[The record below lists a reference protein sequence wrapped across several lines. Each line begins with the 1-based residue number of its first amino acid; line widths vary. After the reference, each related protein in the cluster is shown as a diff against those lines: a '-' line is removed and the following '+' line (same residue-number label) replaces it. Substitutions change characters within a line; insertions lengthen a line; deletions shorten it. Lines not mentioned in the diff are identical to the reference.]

1 MSQRPK
7 VTIILSLP
15 LLLAAGIARCGES
28 APAPAQNADRAAAY
42 YHFSLGHLY
51 SELAG
56 AYGNKGDYLNK
67 AIENFRLALKADPGA
82 TFLADE
88 LSDLYIQA
96 GQTRTAVLE
105 AEEAIRQNPD
115 DLTARR
121 ILGRIYTRMIGDPQQ
136 RKVNEDMVKR
146 AIEQYRKVGEKEPAD
161 LDTWLMLGRL
171 YKVAQNSVDA
181 EKAYRKALELDPNNE
196 DAMTGL
202 AMVYADLGDNKS
214 ASEMLRKVAD
224 KSPGMRTLTALAG
237 TYEQMREYG
246 LAAESLKKALEF
258 SPGSNPELKRA
269 LAQNLMLAE
278 QYDEA
283 LKAYQELL
291 AEDPKD
297 GQSQLRV
304 SQIYRQKNDFAKAR
318 EASRKALELDPENLE
333 VRFNDVNLFE
343 AEGKTAEAITLLKD
357 MLGSTRKQPY
367 STGEKANRVALLE
380 RLGVMYRS
388 NEQPQEA
395 VAAFREIGELDATLG
410 PRVAAQVIET
420 YRAAK
425 EYAKA
430 EREADEAAKKH
441 PDDRTLRMVRASVL
455 AETGKPAQAVEELKT
470 LLDGKSDREIH
481 LSIAQAHEKARNYA
495 EMAKALEAAEKLSE
509 SNDEKETVLFMRG
522 AMYEKLKQH
531 DAAETEFRKV
541 LALNPGNASALNYL
555 GYMLADRNVRLSE
568 AQQLIQKALERDPN
582 NGAYLDSLG
591 WLYYR
596 MGKLEEAEQTLRRAL
611 ERFPR
616 DPTIHDHL
624 GDVCFRQGRIKEA
637 ITQWQNSLKEWGSAS
652 AAENDPAEVAKIQKK
667 LEGARVRLAK
677 EGSGNPVGR
686 QQ

>member
-7 VTIILSLP
+7 VTNILSL
-15 LLLAAGIARCGES
+15 LLLAAGIARCGQT

-51 SELAG
+51 AELAG

-67 AIENFRLALKADPGA
+67 AIENYRLALKADPGA
-82 TFLADE
+82 TFLTDE

-136 RKVNEDMVKR
+136 RKINEDMVKR
-146 AIEQYRKVGEKEPAD
+146 AIEQYRKVGEKEPSD

-214 ASEMLRKVAD
+214 ASEMLRKVAE
-224 KSPGMRTLTALAG
+224 KNPGMRTLTALAG
-237 TYEQMREYG
+237 TYEQMREYA

-283 LKAYQELL
+283 LTVYEEVL

-297 GQSQLRV
+297 AQSQLRV
-304 SQIYRQKNDFAKAR
+304 SQIYRQKHDFAKAR
-318 EASRKALELDPENLE
+318 EASRKAHEIDPENLE

-343 AEGKTAEAITLLKD
+343 AEGKIAEAITLLKD
-357 MLGSTRKQPY
+357 MLGSSRKQSY
-367 STGEKANRVALLE
+367 NAGEKANRVALLE

-425 EYAKA
+425 DYAKA

-470 LLDGKSDREIH
+470 LLDGKSDREIQ
-481 LSIAQAHEKARNYA
+481 LSIAQAHEKARDYA
-495 EMAKALEAAEKLSE
+495 EMAKALDAAEKLSE
-509 SNDEKETVLFMRG
+509 SKDEKETVVFMRG
-522 AMYEKLKQH
+522 AMYEKLKQY

-568 AQQLIQKALERDPN
+568 AQQLIQKALDRDPN

-591 WLYYR
+591 WVYYR

-624 GDVCFRQGRIKEA
+624 GDVCFRQGRLKDA
-637 ITQWQNSLKEWGSAS
+637 IVQWQNSLKEWESAS

-677 EGSGNPVGR
+677 EGSGNPAR
-686 QQ
+686 QQQ

>member
-7 VTIILSLP
+7 VTNLLSL
-15 LLLAAGIARCGES
+15 LLLAAGIARCGET

-67 AIENFRLALKADPGA
+67 AIENYRLALKADPGA

-136 RKVNEDMVKR
+136 RKINEDMVKR
-146 AIEQYRKVGEKEPAD
+146 AIEQYRKVAEKEPAD

-224 KSPGMRTLTALAG
+224 KSPGMRTLAALAG
-237 TYEQMREYG
+237 TYEQMREYA
-246 LAAESLKKALEF
+246 LAAETLKKALEF
-258 SPGSNPELKRA
+258 SPGSNPELTRA

-278 QYDEA
+278 RYDEA
-283 LKAYQELL
+283 LKVYQDLI

-297 GQSQLRV
+297 AQSQLRV

-318 EASRKALELDPENLE
+318 EASRKALEIDPENLE
-333 VRFNDVNLFE
+333 ARFNDVNLFE
-343 AEGKTAEAITLLKD
+343 AEGKIAEALTLLKD
-357 MLGSTRKQPY
+357 MLGSTRKQSY
-367 STGEKANRVALLE
+367 STSEKANRVALLE

-395 VAAFREIGELDATLG
+395 VAAFREIGELDATLS

-470 LLDGKSDREIH
+470 LLDGKSDREIQ
-481 LSIAQAHEKARNYA
+481 LSIAQAHEKARNYP
-495 EMAKALEAAEKLSE
+495 EMAKALDAAEKLSE
-509 SNDEKETVLFMRG
+509 SNDERETVLFMRG
-522 AMYEKLKQH
+522 AMYEKLKQY
-531 DAAETEFRKV
+531 DAAETEFRKT

-591 WLYYR
+591 WLYFR
-596 MGKLEEAEQTLRRAL
+596 MGKLDEAEQTLRRAL

-624 GDVCFRQGRIKEA
+624 GDVCFRQGRLKDA
-637 ITQWQNSLKEWGSAS
+637 IVQWQNSLKEWENAS

-677 EGSGNPVGR
+677 EGSGNPAR
-686 QQ
+686 QQQ

>member
-7 VTIILSLP
+7 VTNILSL
-15 LLLAAGIARCGES
+15 LLLAAGIARCGQT

-51 SELAG
+51 AELAG

-67 AIENFRLALKADPGA
+67 AIENYRLALKADPGA
-82 TFLADE
+82 TFLTDE

-136 RKVNEDMVKR
+136 RKINEDMVKR
-146 AIEQYRKVGEKEPAD
+146 AIEQYRKVGEKEPSD

-224 KSPGMRTLTALAG
+224 KNPGMRTLTALAG
-237 TYEQMREYG
+237 TYEQMREYA

-283 LKAYQELL
+283 LKVYQELL

-297 GQSQLRV
+297 AQSQLRV
-304 SQIYRQKNDFAKAR
+304 SQIYRQKHDFAKAR
-318 EASRKALELDPENLE
+318 EASRKALEIDPENLE

-357 MLGSTRKQPY
+357 MLGSTRKQSY
-367 STGEKANRVALLE
+367 NAGEKANRVALLE

-388 NEQPQEA
+388 NEQPREA

-425 EYAKA
+425 DYAKA

-470 LLDGKSDREIH
+470 LLDGKSDREIQ

-495 EMAKALEAAEKLSE
+495 EMAKALEAAERLSE
-509 SNDEKETVLFMRG
+509 SKDEKETVLFMRG
-522 AMYEKLKQH
+522 AMYEKLKQY

-568 AQQLIQKALERDPN
+568 AQQLIQKALDRDPN

-591 WLYYR
+591 WVYYR

-624 GDVCFRQGRIKEA
+624 GDVCFRQGRLKEA
-637 ITQWQNSLKEWGSAS
+637 IVQWQNSLKEWESAS

-677 EGSGNPVGR
+677 EGSGDAVR
-686 QQ
+686 QQR

>member
-7 VTIILSLP
+7 VTNILSL
-15 LLLAAGIARCGES
+15 LLLAAGIARCGQT

-51 SELAG
+51 AELAG

-67 AIENFRLALKADPGA
+67 AIENYRLALKADPGA
-82 TFLADE
+82 TFLTDE

-136 RKVNEDMVKR
+136 RKINEDMVKR
-146 AIEQYRKVGEKEPAD
+146 AIEQYRKVGEKEPSD

-224 KSPGMRTLTALAG
+224 KNPGMRTLTALAG
-237 TYEQMREYG
+237 TYEQMREYA

-283 LKAYQELL
+283 LKVYQELL

-297 GQSQLRV
+297 AQSQLRV
-304 SQIYRQKNDFAKAR
+304 SQIYRQKHDFAKAR
-318 EASRKALELDPENLE
+318 EASRKALEIDPENLE

-357 MLGSTRKQPY
+357 MLGSTRKQSY
-367 STGEKANRVALLE
+367 NAGEKANRVALLE

-388 NEQPQEA
+388 NEQPREA

-425 EYAKA
+425 DYAKA

-470 LLDGKSDREIH
+470 LLDGKSDREIQ

-495 EMAKALEAAEKLSE
+495 EMAKALDAAEKLSE
-509 SNDEKETVLFMRG
+509 SKDEKETVLFMRG
-522 AMYEKLKQH
+522 AMYEKLKQY

-568 AQQLIQKALERDPN
+568 AQQLIQKALDRDPN

-591 WLYYR
+591 WVYYR

-624 GDVCFRQGRIKEA
+624 GDVCFRQGRLKEA
-637 ITQWQNSLKEWGSAS
+637 IVQWQNSLKEWESAS

-677 EGSGNPVGR
+677 EGSGDAVR
-686 QQ
+686 QQR

>member
-7 VTIILSLP
+7 VTNILSL
-15 LLLAAGIARCGES
+15 LLLAAGIARCGQT

-51 SELAG
+51 AELAG
-56 AYGNKGDYLNK
+56 AYGNKGDYLNN
-67 AIENFRLALKADPGA
+67 AIENYRLALKADPGA
-82 TFLADE
+82 TFLTDE

-136 RKVNEDMVKR
+136 RKINEDMVKR
-146 AIEQYRKVGEKEPAD
+146 AIEQYSKVGEKEPSD

-214 ASEMLRKVAD
+214 ASEMLRKVAE
-224 KSPGMRTLTALAG
+224 KNPGMRTLTALAG
-237 TYEQMREYG
+237 TYEQMREYA

-283 LKAYQELL
+283 LKVYQEVL

-297 GQSQLRV
+297 AQSQLRV
-304 SQIYRQKNDFAKAR
+304 SQIYRQKHDFARAR
-318 EASRKALELDPENLE
+318 EASRKALEIDPENLE

-343 AEGKTAEAITLLKD
+343 AEGKIAEAITLLKD
-357 MLGSTRKQPY
+357 MLGSSRKQSYNP
-367 STGEKANRVALLE
+367 GEKANRVALLE

-388 NEQPQEA
+388 NEQPREA
-395 VAAFREIGELDATLG
+395 VAAFQEIGELDATLG

-470 LLDGKSDREIH
+470 LLDGKSDREIQ

-495 EMAKALEAAEKLSE
+495 EMAKALDAAEKLSE
-509 SNDEKETVLFMRG
+509 SKDEKETVLFMRG
-522 AMYEKLKQH
+522 AMYEKLKQY

-568 AQQLIQKALERDPN
+568 AQQLIQKALDRDPN

-591 WLYYR
+591 WVYYR
-596 MGKLEEAEQTLRRAL
+596 
-611 ERFPR
+611 
-616 DPTIHDHL
+616 
-624 GDVCFRQGRIKEA
+624 
-637 ITQWQNSLKEWGSAS
+637 
-652 AAENDPAEVAKIQKK
+652 
-667 LEGARVRLAK
+667 
-677 EGSGNPVGR
+677 
-686 QQ
+686 

>member
-7 VTIILSLP
+7 VTNILSL
-15 LLLAAGIARCGES
+15 LLLAAGVARCGQT

-51 SELAG
+51 AELAG
-56 AYGNKGDYLNK
+56 AYGNKGDYLNN
-67 AIENFRLALKADPGA
+67 AIENYRLALKADPGA
-82 TFLADE
+82 TFLTDE

-136 RKVNEDMVKR
+136 RKINEDMVKR
-146 AIEQYRKVGEKEPAD
+146 AIEQYRKVGEKEPSD

-214 ASEMLRKVAD
+214 ASEMLRKVAE
-224 KSPGMRTLTALAG
+224 KNPGMRTLTALAG
-237 TYEQMREYG
+237 TYEQMREYA

-283 LKAYQELL
+283 LKVYQEVL

-297 GQSQLRV
+297 AQSQLRV
-304 SQIYRQKNDFAKAR
+304 SQIYRQKHDFAKAR
-318 EASRKALELDPENLE
+318 EASRKALEIDPENLE

-343 AEGKTAEAITLLKD
+343 AEGKIAEAITLLKD
-357 MLGSTRKQPY
+357 MLGSTRKQSY
-367 STGEKANRVALLE
+367 NAGEKANRVALLE

-388 NEQPQEA
+388 NEQPREA

-425 EYAKA
+425 DYAKA

-470 LLDGKSDREIH
+470 LLDGKSDREIQ

-495 EMAKALEAAEKLSE
+495 EMAKALDAAEKLSE
-509 SNDEKETVLFMRG
+509 SKDEKETVLFMRG
-522 AMYEKLKQH
+522 AMYEKLKQY

-568 AQQLIQKALERDPN
+568 AQQLIQKALDRDPN

-591 WLYYR
+591 WVYYR

-624 GDVCFRQGRIKEA
+624 GDVCFRQGRLKEA
-637 ITQWQNSLKEWGSAS
+637 IVQWQNSLKEWESAS

-677 EGSGNPVGR
+677 EGSGDAVR
-686 QQ
+686 QQR

>member
-7 VTIILSLP
+7 VTNILSL
-15 LLLAAGIARCGES
+15 LLVAAGIARCGQT

-67 AIENFRLALKADPGA
+67 AIENYRLALKADPGA

-136 RKVNEDMVKR
+136 RKINEDMVKR
-146 AIEQYRKVGEKEPAD
+146 AIEQYRKVAEKEPAD

-237 TYEQMREYG
+237 TYEQMRDYA
-246 LAAESLKKALEF
+246 LAAETLKKALEF
-258 SPGSNPELKRA
+258 SPGSNPELTRA

-278 QYDEA
+278 RYDEA
-283 LKAYQELL
+283 LKVYQELL
-291 AEDPKD
+291 AADPKD
-297 GQSQLRV
+297 AQSQLRV

-318 EASRKALELDPENLE
+318 EASRKALEIDPDSLE
-333 VRFNDVNLFE
+333 ARFNDVNLFE
-343 AEGKTAEAITLLKD
+343 AEGKIAEALTLLKD
-357 MLGSTRKQPY
+357 MLGSTRKSSY

-395 VAAFREIGELDATLG
+395 VAAFREIGELDATLS

-430 EREADEAAKKH
+430 EREAEEAAKKH

-470 LLDGKSDREIH
+470 LLDGKSDREIQ
-481 LSIAQAHEKARNYA
+481 LSIAQAHEKAKNYP
-495 EMAKALEAAEKLSE
+495 EMAKALDAAEKLSE
-509 SNDEKETVLFMRG
+509 SNDERETVLFMRG
-522 AMYEKLKQH
+522 AMYEKLKQW
-531 DAAETEFRKV
+531 DAAETEFRKT

-568 AQQLIQKALERDPN
+568 AQQLIQKALEREPN

-591 WLYYR
+591 WVYFR

-624 GDVCFRQGRIKEA
+624 GDVCFRQGRLKDA
-637 ITQWQNSLKEWGSAS
+637 IVQWQNSLKEWESAS

-677 EGSGNPVGR
+677 EGSGNPVR
-686 QQ
+686 QQQ

>member
-1 MSQRPK
+1 MSQRLK
-7 VTIILSLP
+7 VTNLLSL
-15 LLLAAGIARCGES
+15 LLLAAGIARCGQS
-28 APAPAQNADRAAAY
+28 APAPAQNVDRAAAY

-56 AYGNKGDYLNK
+56 AYGNKGDYLNR
-67 AIENFRLALKADPGA
+67 AIENYRLALKADPGA
-82 TFLADE
+82 TFLTDE

-136 RKVNEDMVKR
+136 RKINEDMVKR
-146 AIEQYRKVGEKEPAD
+146 AIEQYKKVGEKEPAD

-196 DAMTGL
+196 DAMSGL

-283 LKAYQELL
+283 LQVYQELL

-304 SQIYRQKNDFAKAR
+304 SQIYRQKHDFAKAR
-318 EASRKALELDPENLE
+318 EASRKALEIDPENLE
-333 VRFNDVNLFE
+333 VRSKPRARRPKPSRSLRTCS
-343 AEGKTAEAITLLKD
+343 APA
-357 MLGSTRKQPY
+357 GSSRTTRARRP
-367 STGEKANRVALLE
+367 
-380 RLGVMYRS
+380 
-388 NEQPQEA
+388 
-395 VAAFREIGELDATLG
+395 IGW
-410 PRVAAQVIET
+410 R
-420 YRAAK
+420 
-425 EYAKA
+425 
-430 EREADEAAKKH
+430 
-441 PDDRTLRMVRASVL
+441 
-455 AETGKPAQAVEELKT
+455 
-470 LLDGKSDREIH
+470 
-481 LSIAQAHEKARNYA
+481 
-495 EMAKALEAAEKLSE
+495 
-509 SNDEKETVLFMRG
+509 FW
-522 AMYEKLKQH
+522 
-531 DAAETEFRKV
+531 
-541 LALNPGNASALNYL
+541 
-555 GYMLADRNVRLSE
+555 
-568 AQQLIQKALERDPN
+568 
-582 NGAYLDSLG
+582 NG
-591 WLYYR
+591 W
-596 MGKLEEAEQTLRRAL
+596 E
-611 ERFPR
+611 
-616 DPTIHDHL
+616 
-624 GDVCFRQGRIKEA
+624 
-637 ITQWQNSLKEWGSAS
+637 
-652 AAENDPAEVAKIQKK
+652 
-667 LEGARVRLAK
+667 
-677 EGSGNPVGR
+677 
-686 QQ
+686 

>member
-7 VTIILSLP
+7 VTNILSL
-15 LLLAAGIARCGES
+15 LLLAAGIARCGQT

-51 SELAG
+51 AELAG

-67 AIENFRLALKADPGA
+67 AIENYRLALKADPGA

-136 RKVNEDMVKR
+136 RKINEDMVKR
-146 AIEQYRKVGEKEPAD
+146 AIEQYRKVGEKEPSD

-224 KSPGMRTLTALAG
+224 KNPGMRTLTALAG
-237 TYEQMREYG
+237 TYEQMREYA

-283 LKAYQELL
+283 LKVYQELL

-297 GQSQLRV
+297 AQSQLRV
-304 SQIYRQKNDFAKAR
+304 SQIYRQKHDFAKAR
-318 EASRKALELDPENLE
+318 EASRKALEIDPENLE

-357 MLGSTRKQPY
+357 MLGSTRKQSY
-367 STGEKANRVALLE
+367 NAGEKANRVALLE
-380 RLGVMYRS
+380 RMGVMYRS
-388 NEQPQEA
+388 NEQPREA

-470 LLDGKSDREIH
+470 LLDGKSDREIQ

-495 EMAKALEAAEKLSE
+495 EMAKALDAAEKLSE
-509 SNDEKETVLFMRG
+509 SKDEKETVLFMRG
-522 AMYEKLKQH
+522 AMYEKLKQY

-568 AQQLIQKALERDPN
+568 AQQLIQKALDRDPN

-591 WLYYR
+591 WVYYR

-624 GDVCFRQGRIKEA
+624 GDVCFRQGRLKEA
-637 ITQWQNSLKEWGSAS
+637 IVQWQNSLKEWESAS

-677 EGSGNPVGR
+677 EGSGDAVR
-686 QQ
+686 QQR

>member
-7 VTIILSLP
+7 VTNILSL
-15 LLLAAGIARCGES
+15 LLLAAGIARCGQT

-51 SELAG
+51 AELAG
-56 AYGNKGDYLNK
+56 AYGNKGDYLNN
-67 AIENFRLALKADPGA
+67 AIENYRLALKADPGA
-82 TFLADE
+82 TFLTDE

-136 RKVNEDMVKR
+136 RKINEDMVKR
-146 AIEQYRKVGEKEPAD
+146 AIEQYRKVGEKEPSD

-214 ASEMLRKVAD
+214 ASEMLRKVAE
-224 KSPGMRTLTALAG
+224 KNPGMRTLTALAG
-237 TYEQMREYG
+237 TYEQMREYA

-283 LKAYQELL
+283 LKVYQEVL

-297 GQSQLRV
+297 AQSQLRV
-304 SQIYRQKNDFAKAR
+304 SQIYRQKHDFAKAR
-318 EASRKALELDPENLE
+318 EASRKALEIDPENLE

-343 AEGKTAEAITLLKD
+343 AEGKIAEAITLLKD
-357 MLGSTRKQPY
+357 MLGSTRKQSY
-367 STGEKANRVALLE
+367 NAGEKANRVALLE

-388 NEQPQEA
+388 NEQPREA
-395 VAAFREIGELDATLG
+395 VAAFQEIGELDATLS

-425 EYAKA
+425 DYAKA

-470 LLDGKSDREIH
+470 LLDGKSDREIQ

-509 SNDEKETVLFMRG
+509 SKDEKETVLFMRG
-522 AMYEKLKQH
+522 AMYEKLKQY
-531 DAAETEFRKV
+531 DAAEAEFRKV

-568 AQQLIQKALERDPN
+568 AQQLIQKALDRDPN

-591 WLYYR
+591 WVYYR

-624 GDVCFRQGRIKEA
+624 GDVCFRQGRLKEA
-637 ITQWQNSLKEWGSAS
+637 IVQWQNSLKEWESAS

-677 EGSGNPVGR
+677 EGSGNPAR
-686 QQ
+686 QQQ

>member
-1 MSQRPK
+1 MSQRSK
-7 VTIILSLP
+7 VTNILSL
-15 LLLAAGIARCGES
+15 LLVAAGIARCGQT

-67 AIENFRLALKADPGA
+67 AIENYRLALKADPGA

-136 RKVNEDMVKR
+136 RKINEDMVKR
-146 AIEQYRKVGEKEPAD
+146 AIEQYRKVAEKEPAD

-237 TYEQMREYG
+237 TYEQMREYA
-246 LAAESLKKALEF
+246 LAAETLKKALEF
-258 SPGSNPELKRA
+258 SPGSNPELTRA

-278 QYDEA
+278 RYDEA
-283 LKAYQELL
+283 LKVYQDLI

-297 GQSQLRV
+297 AQSQLRV

-318 EASRKALELDPENLE
+318 EASRKALEIDPDNLE
-333 VRFNDVNLFE
+333 ARFNDVNLFE
-343 AEGKTAEAITLLKD
+343 AEGKIAEALTLLKD
-357 MLGSTRKQPY
+357 MLGSTRKQSY

-388 NEQPQEA
+388 NERPQEA
-395 VAAFREIGELDATLG
+395 VAAFREIGELDATLS

-425 EYAKA
+425 DYAKA
-430 EREADEAAKKH
+430 EREAEEAAKKH

-470 LLDGKSDREIH
+470 LLDGKSDREIQ
-481 LSIAQAHEKARNYA
+481 LSIAQAHEKAKNYP
-495 EMAKALEAAEKLSE
+495 EMAKALDAAEKLSE
-509 SNDEKETVLFMRG
+509 SNDERETVLFMRG
-522 AMYEKLKQH
+522 AMYEKLKQW
-531 DAAETEFRKV
+531 DAAETEFRKT

-591 WLYYR
+591 WVYYR

-624 GDVCFRQGRIKEA
+624 GDVCFRQGRLKDA
-637 ITQWQNSLKEWGSAS
+637 IVQWQNSLKEWESAS

-677 EGSGNPVGR
+677 EGSGNPVR
-686 QQ
+686 QQQ

>member
-7 VTIILSLP
+7 VTNILSL
-15 LLLAAGIARCGES
+15 LLLAAGIARCGQT

-51 SELAG
+51 AELAG
-56 AYGNKGDYLNK
+56 AYGNKGDYLNN
-67 AIENFRLALKADPGA
+67 AIENYRLALKADPGA
-82 TFLADE
+82 TFLTDE

-136 RKVNEDMVKR
+136 RKINEDMVKR
-146 AIEQYRKVGEKEPAD
+146 AIEQYRKVGEKEPSD

-237 TYEQMREYG
+237 TYEQMREYA

-283 LKAYQELL
+283 LTVYEEVL

-297 GQSQLRV
+297 AQSQLRV
-304 SQIYRQKNDFAKAR
+304 SQIYRQKHDFAKAR
-318 EASRKALELDPENLE
+318 EASRKAHEIDPENLE

-357 MLGSTRKQPY
+357 MLGSTRKQSY
-367 STGEKANRVALLE
+367 NAGEKANRVALLE

-470 LLDGKSDREIH
+470 LLDGKSDREIQ

-495 EMAKALEAAEKLSE
+495 EMAKALEAEAREELQRKSDEAIYARRNAAVEQERKIKENELSTEIAVEEKKRQIREAQMDAEIAVE
-509 SNDEKETVLFMRG
+509 EKKRQVREMQMNADIALEQQRQTLV
-522 AMYEKLKQH
+522 KTQ
-531 DAAETEFRKV
+531 AENKRAEADVQAYAIEAVVKPLVGLDPKTL
-541 LALNPGNASALNYL
+541 LALAAHSIDPRTMVAMGFQEIAENAAKIGQLNITPDL
-555 GYMLADRNVRLSE
+555 
-568 AQQLIQKALERDPN
+568 
-582 NGAYLDSLG
+582 LDSL
-591 WLYYR
+591 
-596 MGKLEEAEQTLRRAL
+596 
-611 ERFPR
+611 
-616 DPTIHDHL
+616 
-624 GDVCFRQGRIKEA
+624 
-637 ITQWQNSLKEWGSAS
+637 
-652 AAENDPAEVAKIQKK
+652 
-667 LEGARVRLAK
+667 LAK
-677 EGSGNPVGR
+677 HER
-686 QQ
+686 

>member
-7 VTIILSLP
+7 ATNILSL
-15 LLLAAGIARCGES
+15 LLLAAGLARCGQT
-28 APAPAQNADRAAAY
+28 APAPGQSADRAAAY

-67 AIENFRLALKADPGA
+67 AIENYRLALKADPGA
-82 TFLADE
+82 TFLTDE

-136 RKVNEDMVKR
+136 RKINEDMVKR
-146 AIEQYRKVGEKEPAD
+146 AIEQYRKVAEKEPAD

-214 ASEMLRKVAD
+214 AAEMLRRVAE

-237 TYEQMREYG
+237 TYEQMREYS
-246 LAAESLKKALEF
+246 LAAETLKKALEF
-258 SPGSNPELKRA
+258 SPGSNPELTRA

-278 QYDEA
+278 RYDEA
-283 LKAYQELL
+283 LKVYQDLL
-291 AEDPKD
+291 AGDPKD
-297 GQSQLRV
+297 AQSQLRV
-304 SQIYRQKNDFAKAR
+304 SQIYRQKNDFVKAR
-318 EASRKALELDPENLE
+318 EASRKALEIDPDNLE
-333 VRFNDVNLFE
+333 ARFNDVNLFE
-343 AEGKTAEAITLLKD
+343 AEGKIAEALTLLKD
-357 MLGSTRKQPY
+357 MLGSTRKSSY

-388 NEQPQEA
+388 NDQPQEA
-395 VAAFREIGELDATLG
+395 VAAFREIGELDATLS

-430 EREADEAAKKH
+430 EREAEEAAKKH
-441 PDDRTLRMVRASVL
+441 PNDRTLRMVRASVL

-470 LLDGKSDREIH
+470 LLDGKSDREIQ
-481 LSIAQAHEKARNYA
+481 LSIAQAHEKAKNYP
-495 EMAKALEAAEKLSE
+495 EMAKALDAAERLSE

-522 AMYEKLKQH
+522 AMYEKLKQF

-568 AQQLIQKALERDPN
+568 AQQLIQKALEREPN

-591 WLYYR
+591 WVYYR
-596 MGKLEEAEQTLRRAL
+596 MGKLEEAEQMLRRAL

-624 GDVCFRQGRIKEA
+624 GDVCFRQGRLKEA
-637 ITQWQNSLKEWGSAS
+637 IVQWQNSLKEWESAS
-652 AAENDPAEVAKIQKK
+652 AAENDPVEVAKIQRK

-677 EGSGNPVGR
+677 EGSGNPGR
-686 QQ
+686 QQQ

>member
-7 VTIILSLP
+7 VTNILSL
-15 LLLAAGIARCGES
+15 LLLAAGIARCGQT
-28 APAPAQNADRAAAY
+28 APAPAQNVDRAAAY

-51 SELAG
+51 AELAG

-67 AIENFRLALKADPGA
+67 AIENYRLALKADPGA
-82 TFLADE
+82 TFLTDE

-136 RKVNEDMVKR
+136 RKINEDMVKR
-146 AIEQYRKVGEKEPAD
+146 AIEQYRKVGEKEPSD

-224 KSPGMRTLTALAG
+224 KNPGMRTLTALAG
-237 TYEQMREYG
+237 TYEQMREYA

-278 QYDEA
+278 QHDEA
-283 LKAYQELL
+283 LKVYQELL

-297 GQSQLRV
+297 AQSQLRV
-304 SQIYRQKNDFAKAR
+304 SQIYRQKRDFAKAR
-318 EASRKALELDPENLE
+318 EASRKALEIDPENLE

-357 MLGSTRKQPY
+357 MLGSTRKQSYNP
-367 STGEKANRVALLE
+367 GEKANRVALLE
-380 RLGVMYRS
+380 RMGVMYRS
-388 NEQPQEA
+388 NEQPREA
-395 VAAFREIGELDATLG
+395 VAAFQEIGELDATLS

-425 EYAKA
+425 DYAKA
-430 EREADEAAKKH
+430 EREANEAAKKH

-470 LLDGKSDREIH
+470 LLDGKSDREIQ

-495 EMAKALEAAEKLSE
+495 EMAKALDAAEKLSE
-509 SNDEKETVLFMRG
+509 SKDEKETVVFMRG
-522 AMYEKLKQH
+522 AMYEKLKQY
-531 DAAETEFRKV
+531 DAAEAEFRKV

-568 AQQLIQKALERDPN
+568 AQQLIQKALDRDPN

-591 WLYYR
+591 WVYYR

-624 GDVCFRQGRIKEA
+624 GDVCSRQGRLKEA
-637 ITQWQNSLKEWGSAS
+637 IVQWQNSLKEWESAS

-677 EGSGNPVGR
+677 EGSGNPAR
-686 QQ
+686 QQQ

>member
-7 VTIILSLP
+7 VTNLLSL
-15 LLLAAGIARCGES
+15 LLLAAGIARCGQT

-67 AIENFRLALKADPGA
+67 AIENYRLALKADPGA

-136 RKVNEDMVKR
+136 RKINEDMVKR
-146 AIEQYRKVGEKEPAD
+146 AIEQYKKVGEKEPSD

-224 KSPGMRTLTALAG
+224 KNPGMRTLTALAG
-237 TYEQMREYG
+237 TYEQMREYA

-283 LKAYQELL
+283 LKVYQELL

-297 GQSQLRV
+297 AQSQLRV
-304 SQIYRQKNDFAKAR
+304 SQIYRQKRDFAKAR
-318 EASRKALELDPENLE
+318 EASRKALEIDPENLE

-357 MLGSTRKQPY
+357 MLGSTRKQSY
-367 STGEKANRVALLE
+367 NAGEKGNRVALLE

-395 VAAFREIGELDATLG
+395 VAAFQEIGELDATLS

-430 EREADEAAKKH
+430 ERAADEAAKKH

-470 LLDGKSDREIH
+470 LLDGKSDREIQ

-495 EMAKALEAAEKLSE
+495 EMAKALDAAETLSE
-509 SNDEKETVLFMRG
+509 SKDEKETVVFMRG
-522 AMYEKLKQH
+522 AMYEKLKQY
-531 DAAETEFRKV
+531 DAAETEFRKA

-568 AQQLIQKALERDPN
+568 AQQLIQKALDRDPN

-591 WLYYR
+591 WVYYR

-624 GDVCFRQGRIKEA
+624 GDVCFRQGRLKEA
-637 ITQWQNSLKEWGSAS
+637 IVQWQNSLKEWESAS

-677 EGSGNPVGR
+677 EGSGNAVR
-686 QQ
+686 QQQ